1 MPVPIQLLNDII
13 VIFLISIVAIFAG
26 HRLRVPEVVGF
37 LVTGVVAGPHG
48 LRLVQEVEQIEVLA
62 EVGVVLLL
70 FAIGIEFSFEKLLR
84 IKRPTLVGGPLQV
97 AITFI
102 AAAFIAVEVGLPLNE
117 SILAGFLVALSST
130 AVVLKILQDRDEV
143 DSPHGGTTL
152 GILIFQDIA
161 VVPMMLF
168 VPLLAAQESTSLFM
182 PLLMMLAKGVGII
195 ILIILAAKLI
205 VPALLYQVVRLRS
218 SELFLLTVILIC
230 LSVAWISYSAGLSL
244 ALGAFLAGLI
254 ISESEYSY
262 QALGNILPFRDVF
275 TSFFFVSIGM
285 LLDVGFFVERLELV
299 AVAAL
304 GVLILKAA
312 VAGGVSLL
320 LGYPIRTGVLAGLAL
335 AQIGEFSF
343 ILSKTGLDS
352 GILGR
357 GEYQIFLAV
366 SVLTMAATPFVI
378 AASPK
383 AADLLYRLPLPKK
396 LKAGHPFAA
405 IPEKRENHLVIIG
418 YGFVGRTLAR
428 AARVED
434 LPYLILEMNPEKVR
448 SERAEGEPIHY
459 GDATQELVLRHADVD
474 AARVVVVAVSDE
486 MATRRIVETARKIN
500 PKVYIM
506 ARVRYLDEAAA
517 CYDRGA
523 DEVIPEEFETSVEI
537 FSRVLGKYLVPRTE
551 IEKMIVDVRSHG
563 YDMFRNAEIE
573 PGKISDLRRYLPN
586 VEVVT
591 VKVEEEA
598 PAVGKTLEDLELR
611 KRLGVNVLGI
621 LREAG
626 NILNPTRDTE
636 IIAEDVLLVLGTSE
650 QIARSRHLF
659 RNPVRYP
666 RAGAGALRD
675 QDGTVGGD
683 AEKSEDAPVTEA
695 SVGAPIS
702 EEG

>member
-1 MPVPIQLLNDII
+1 MPIQLLNDII
-13 VIFLISIVAIFAG
+13 VIFLISIIAIFAG
-26 HRLRVPEVVGF
+26 HRLRIPVVVGF
-37 LVTGVVAGPHG
+37 LATGVVAGPHG

-70 FAIGIEFSFEKLLR
+70 FAIGIEFSFDKLLR

-97 AITFI
+97 AITFL
-102 AAAFIAVEVGLPLNE
+102 ATAFIGVEVGLPLNE

-130 AVVLKILQDRDEV
+130 AVVLKILQERDEV
-143 DSPHGGTTL
+143 DSPHGGTAL
-152 GILIFQDIA
+152 GMLIFQDIA

-168 VPLLAAQESTSLFM
+168 VPLLAAEESTGLTM
-182 PLLMMLAKGVGII
+182 PLLLMLAKGAGII
-195 ILIILAAKLI
+195 MLVILGAKLI

-218 SELFLLTVILIC
+218 SELFLLAVILIC
-230 LSVAWISYSAGLSL
+230 LSVAWLSYSAGLSL

-262 QALGNILPFRDVF
+262 QALGNIIPFRDVF

-285 LLDVGFFVERLELV
+285 LLDVGFFIERAELV
-299 AVAAL
+299 FAAAL
-304 GVLILKAA
+304 GVLVLKA
-312 VAGGVSLL
+312 VIAGGVSVL
-320 LGYPIRTGVLAGLAL
+320 LGYPARTGVLAGLAL

-357 GEYQIFLAV
+357 SEYQLFLAV

-378 AASPK
+378 AGSPK
-383 AADLLYRLPLPKK
+383 AADLLYRLPLPEK

-428 AARVED
+428 AARVGE
-434 LPYLILEMNPEKVR
+434 LSYLILEMNPEKVR
-448 SERAEGEPIHY
+448 GERANGEPIHY
-459 GDATQELVLRHADVD
+459 GDATQEMILRHADVD
-474 AARVVVVAVSDE
+474 AARVVVDAVSDV
-486 MATRRIVETARKIN
+486 MATRRIVEMVRKIN

-517 CYDRGA
+517 CYDLGA

-537 FSRVLGKYLVPRTE
+537 FSRVLSKYLVPRIE
-551 IEKMIVDVRSHG
+551 IDKMIVEVRSLG

-586 VEVVT
+586 VEIVT
-591 VKVEEEA
+591 VKVEEKA
-598 PAVGKTLEDLELR
+598 PAVGKTLADLELR
-611 KRLGVNVLGI
+611 KKLGVNALGI
-621 LREAG
+621 LRDSG
-626 NILNPTRDTE
+626 NILNPTSETE
-636 IIAEDVLLVLGTSE
+636 IEAGDVLLVLGTSE
-650 QIARSRHLF
+650 QISKSRHLF
-659 RNPVRYP
+659 RDPVRYP
-666 RAGAGALRD
+666 RAGAGALKDRD
-675 QDGTVGGD
+675 G
-683 AEKSEDAPVTEA
+683 SEDEKDGEKPSE
-695 SVGAPIS
+695 GA
-702 EEG
+702 EETPDRIDD

>member
-1 MPVPIQLLNDII
+1 MPMPIQLLNDII
-13 VIFLISIVAIFAG
+13 VIFLISIIAIFAG
-26 HRLRVPEVVGF
+26 HRLRIPVVVGF
-37 LVTGVVAGPHG
+37 LATGVVAGPHG

-70 FAIGIEFSFEKLLR
+70 FAIGIEFSFDKLLR

-97 AITFI
+97 AITFL
-102 AAAFIAVEVGLPLNE
+102 ATAFIGVEVGLPLNE

-130 AVVLKILQDRDEV
+130 AVVLKILQERDEV
-143 DSPHGGTTL
+143 DSPHGGTAL
-152 GILIFQDIA
+152 GMLIFQDIA

-168 VPLLAAQESTSLFM
+168 VPLLAAEESTGLTM
-182 PLLMMLAKGVGII
+182 PLLLMLAKGAGII
-195 ILIILAAKLI
+195 MLVILGAKLI

-218 SELFLLTVILIC
+218 SELFLLAVILIC
-230 LSVAWISYSAGLSL
+230 LSVAWLSYSAGLSL

-262 QALGNILPFRDVF
+262 QALGNIIPFRDVF

-285 LLDVGFFVERLELV
+285 LLDVGFFIERAELV
-299 AVAAL
+299 FAAAL
-304 GVLILKAA
+304 GVLVLKA
-312 VAGGVSLL
+312 VIAGGVSVL
-320 LGYPIRTGVLAGLAL
+320 LGYPARTGVLAGLAL

-357 GEYQIFLAV
+357 SEYQLFLAV

-378 AASPK
+378 AGSPK
-383 AADLLYRLPLPKK
+383 AADLLYRLPLPEK

-428 AARVED
+428 AARVGE
-434 LPYLILEMNPEKVR
+434 LSYLILEMNPEKVR
-448 SERAEGEPIHY
+448 GERANGEPIHY
-459 GDATQELVLRHADVD
+459 GDATQEMILRHADVD
-474 AARVVVVAVSDE
+474 AARVVVVAVSDV
-486 MATRRIVETARKIN
+486 MATRRIVEMVRKIN

-517 CYDRGA
+517 CYDLGA

-537 FSRVLGKYLVPRTE
+537 FSRVLSKYLVPRIE
-551 IEKMIVDVRSHG
+551 IDKMIVEVRSLG

-591 VKVEEEA
+591 VKVEEKA
-598 PAVGKTLEDLELR
+598 PAVGKTLADLELR
-611 KRLGVNVLGI
+611 KKLGVNALGI
-621 LREAG
+621 LRDSG
-626 NILNPTRDTE
+626 NILNPTSETE
-636 IIAEDVLLVLGTSE
+636 IEAGDVLLVLGTSE
-650 QIARSRHLF
+650 QISKSRHLF
-659 RNPVRYP
+659 RDPVRYP
-666 RAGAGALRD
+666 RAGAGALKDRD
-675 QDGTVGGD
+675 G
-683 AEKSEDAPVTEA
+683 SEDEKDGEKPSE
-695 SVGAPIS
+695 GA
-702 EEG
+702 EETPDRIDD

>member
-1 MPVPIQLLNDII
+1 MPMPIQLLNDII
-13 VIFLISIVAIFAG
+13 VIFLISIIAIFAG
-26 HRLRVPEVVGF
+26 HRLRIPVVVGF
-37 LVTGVVAGPHG
+37 LATGVVAGPHG

-70 FAIGIEFSFEKLLR
+70 FAIGIEFSFDKLLR

-97 AITFI
+97 AITFL
-102 AAAFIAVEVGLPLNE
+102 ATAFIGVEVGLPLNE

-130 AVVLKILQDRDEV
+130 AVVLKILQERDEV
-143 DSPHGGTTL
+143 DSPHGGTAL
-152 GILIFQDIA
+152 GMLIFQDIA

-168 VPLLAAQESTSLFM
+168 VPLLAAEESTGLTM
-182 PLLMMLAKGVGII
+182 PLLLMLAKGAGII
-195 ILIILAAKLI
+195 MLVILGAKLI

-218 SELFLLTVILIC
+218 SELFLLAVILIC
-230 LSVAWISYSAGLSL
+230 LSVAWLSYSAGLSL

-262 QALGNILPFRDVF
+262 QALGNIIPFRDVF

-285 LLDVGFFVERLELV
+285 LLDVGFFIERAELV
-299 AVAAL
+299 FAAAL
-304 GVLILKAA
+304 GVLVLKA
-312 VAGGVSLL
+312 VIAGGVSVL
-320 LGYPIRTGVLAGLAL
+320 LGYPARTGVLAGLAL

-357 GEYQIFLAV
+357 SEYQLFLAV

-378 AASPK
+378 AGSPK
-383 AADLLYRLPLPKK
+383 AADLLYRLPLPEK

-428 AARVED
+428 AARVGE
-434 LPYLILEMNPEKVR
+434 LSYLILEMNPEKVR
-448 SERAEGEPIHY
+448 GERANGEPIHY
-459 GDATQELVLRHADVD
+459 GDATQEMILRHADVD
-474 AARVVVVAVSDE
+474 AARVVVVAVSDV
-486 MATRRIVETARKIN
+486 MATRRIVEMVRKIN

-517 CYDRGA
+517 CYDLGA

-537 FSRVLGKYLVPRTE
+537 FSRVLSKYLVPRIE
-551 IEKMIVDVRSHG
+551 IDKMIVEVRSLG

-586 VEVVT
+586 VEIVT
-591 VKVEEEA
+591 VKVEEKA
-598 PAVGKTLEDLELR
+598 PAVGKTLADLELR
-611 KRLGVNVLGI
+611 KKLGVNALGI
-621 LREAG
+621 LRDSG
-626 NILNPTRDTE
+626 NILNPTSETE
-636 IIAEDVLLVLGTSE
+636 IEAGDVLLVLGTSE
-650 QIARSRHLF
+650 QISKSRHLF
-659 RNPVRYP
+659 RDPVRYP
-666 RAGAGALRD
+666 RAGAGALKDRD
-675 QDGTVGGD
+675 G
-683 AEKSEDAPVTEA
+683 SEDEKDGEKPSE
-695 SVGAPIS
+695 GA
-702 EEG
+702 EETPDRIDD

>member
-1 MPVPIQLLNDII
+1 MPMPIQLLNDII
-13 VIFLISIVAIFAG
+13 VIFLISIIAIFAG
-26 HRLRVPEVVGF
+26 HRLRIPVVVGF
-37 LVTGVVAGPHG
+37 LATGVVAGPHG

-70 FAIGIEFSFEKLLR
+70 FAIGIEFSFDKLLR

-97 AITFI
+97 AITFL
-102 AAAFIAVEVGLPLNE
+102 ATAFIGVEVGLPLNE

-130 AVVLKILQDRDEV
+130 AVVLKILQERDEV
-143 DSPHGGTTL
+143 DSPHGGTAL
-152 GILIFQDIA
+152 GMLIFQDIA

-168 VPLLAAQESTSLFM
+168 VPLLAAEESTGLTM
-182 PLLMMLAKGVGII
+182 PLLLMLAKGAGII
-195 ILIILAAKLI
+195 MLVILGAKLI

-218 SELFLLTVILIC
+218 SELFLLAVILIC
-230 LSVAWISYSAGLSL
+230 LSVAWLSYSAGLSL

-262 QALGNILPFRDVF
+262 QALGNIIPFRDVF

-285 LLDVGFFVERLELV
+285 LLDVGFFIERAELV
-299 AVAAL
+299 FAAAL
-304 GVLILKAA
+304 GVLVLKA
-312 VAGGVSLL
+312 VIAGGVSVL
-320 LGYPIRTGVLAGLAL
+320 LGYPARTGVLAGLAL

-357 GEYQIFLAV
+357 SEYQLFLAV

-378 AASPK
+378 AGSPK
-383 AADLLYRLPLPKK
+383 AADLLYRLPLPEK

-428 AARVED
+428 AARVGE
-434 LPYLILEMNPEKVR
+434 LSYLILEMNPEKVR
-448 SERAEGEPIHY
+448 GERANGEPIHY
-459 GDATQELVLRHADVD
+459 GDATQEMILRHADVD
-474 AARVVVVAVSDE
+474 AARVVVDAVSDV
-486 MATRRIVETARKIN
+486 MATRRIVEMVRKIN

-517 CYDRGA
+517 CYDLGA

-537 FSRVLGKYLVPRTE
+537 FSRVLSKYLVPRIE
-551 IEKMIVDVRSHG
+551 IDKMIVEVRSLG

-586 VEVVT
+586 VEIVT
-591 VKVEEEA
+591 VKVEEKA
-598 PAVGKTLEDLELR
+598 PAVGKTLADLELR
-611 KRLGVNVLGI
+611 KKLGVNALGI
-621 LREAG
+621 LRDSG
-626 NILNPTRDTE
+626 NILNPTSETE
-636 IIAEDVLLVLGTSE
+636 IEAGDVLLVLGTSE
-650 QIARSRHLF
+650 QISKSRHLF
-659 RNPVRYP
+659 RDPVRYP
-666 RAGAGALRD
+666 RAGAGALKDRD
-675 QDGTVGGD
+675 G
-683 AEKSEDAPVTEA
+683 SEDEKDGEKPSE
-695 SVGAPIS
+695 GA
-702 EEG
+702 EETPDRIDD

>member
-1 MPVPIQLLNDII
+1 MPIPILNDII
-13 VIFLISIVAIFAG
+13 IIFLISIIAIFVGA
-26 HRLRVPEVVGF
+26 RLRVPVVVGF
-37 LVTGVVAGPHG
+37 LVTGIVAGPHG
-48 LRLVQEVEQIEVLA
+48 LRLVHEVEQIEFFS

-70 FAIGIEFSFEKLLR
+70 FAIGIEFSFERLLR
-84 IKRPTLVGGPLQV
+84 IRRAALVGGPLQV
-97 AITFI
+97 AITLLATTLI
-102 AAAFIAVEVGLPLNE
+102 GIELGLPVNE
-117 SILAGFLVALSST
+117 SIFAGFLIALSST

-143 DSPHGGTTL
+143 DTPHGGNTL

-168 VPLLAAQESTSLFM
+168 VPLLAAEESTGLSAA
-182 PLLMMLAKGVGII
+182 LLMMLAKGAGIVVLVI
-195 ILIILAAKLI
+195 VSAKLL

-230 LSVAWISYSAGLSL
+230 LAVAWVSYSAGLSL

-262 QALGNILPFRDVF
+262 QALGNIIPFRDVF

-285 LLDVGFFVERLELV
+285 LLDVGFFIERAELV
-299 AVAAL
+299 FAAAL
-304 GVLILKAA
+304 GVLVLKA
-312 VAGGVSLL
+312 VIAGGVSVL
-320 LGYPIRTGVLAGLAL
+320 LGYPARTGVLAGLAL

-357 GEYQIFLAV
+357 SEYQLFLAV

-378 AASPK
+378 AGSPK
-383 AADLLYRLPLPKK
+383 AADLLYRLPLPEK

-428 AARVED
+428 AARVGE
-434 LPYLILEMNPEKVR
+434 LSYLILEMNPEKVR
-448 SERAEGEPIHY
+448 GERANGEPIHY
-459 GDATQELVLRHADVD
+459 GDATQEMILRHADVD
-474 AARVVVVAVSDE
+474 AARVVVVAVSDV
-486 MATRRIVETARKIN
+486 MATRRIVEMVRKIN

-517 CYDRGA
+517 CYDLGA

-537 FSRVLGKYLVPRTE
+537 FSRVLSKYLVPRIE
-551 IEKMIVDVRSHG
+551 IDKMIVEVRSLG

-591 VKVEEEA
+591 VKVEEKA
-598 PAVGKTLEDLELR
+598 PAVGKTLADLELR
-611 KRLGVNVLGI
+611 KKLGVNALGI
-621 LREAG
+621 LRDSG
-626 NILNPTRDTE
+626 NILNPTSETE
-636 IIAEDVLLVLGTSE
+636 IEAGDVLLVLGTSE
-650 QIARSRHLF
+650 QISKSRHLF
-659 RNPVRYP
+659 RDPVRYP
-666 RAGAGALRD
+666 RAGAGALKDRD
-675 QDGTVGGD
+675 G
-683 AEKSEDAPVTEA
+683 SEDEKDGEKPSE
-695 SVGAPIS
+695 GA
-702 EEG
+702 EETPDRIDD

>member
-1 MPVPIQLLNDII
+1 MAIQLLNDII

-37 LVTGVVAGPHG
+37 LATGVVAGPYG

-70 FAIGIEFSFEKLLR
+70 FAIGIEFSFDKLLR

-97 AITFI
+97 AITFL
-102 AAAFIAVEVGLPLNE
+102 ATAFVGVEVGLPLNE
-117 SILAGFLVALSST
+117 AILAGFLVSLSST

-152 GILIFQDIA
+152 GVLIFQDIA

-168 VPLLAAQESTSLFM
+168 VPLLAAEESTSLSM
-182 PLLMMLAKGVGII
+182 PLLLMLAKGVGII
-195 ILIILAAKLI
+195 CLVILAAKLV

-262 QALGNILPFRDVF
+262 QALGNIIPFRDVF

-285 LLDVGFFVERLELV
+285 LLDVGFFIERAELV
-299 AVAAL
+299 AAAAL

-320 LGYPIRTGVLAGLAL
+320 LGYPVRTGVLVGLAL

-343 ILSKTGLDS
+343 ILSKTGLDF
-352 GILGR
+352 GILGKS
-357 GEYQIFLAV
+357 EYQLFLAV

-383 AADLLYRLPLPKK
+383 AADLLYQLPIPEK
-396 LKAGHPFAA
+396 LKAGLPFAA
-405 IPEKRENHLVIIG
+405 IPEKMENHLVIIG

-428 AARVED
+428 AARVGE
-434 LPYLILEMNPEKVR
+434 LPYLILDMNPEKVR
-448 SERAEGEPIHY
+448 EEGAKGEPIHY
-459 GDATQELVLRHADVD
+459 GDATQELVLRHADLEF
-474 AARVVVVAVSDE
+474 ARVVVVAVSDE
-486 MATRRIVETARKIN
+486 MATRRIVEMARKIN

-506 ARVRYLDEAAA
+506 ARVRYLHEAAPL
-517 CYDRGA
+517 YDRGA

-551 IEKMIVDVRSHG
+551 IDKMIVEVRSHG
-563 YDMFRNAEIE
+563 YDMFRNVEIE
-573 PGKISDLRRYLPN
+573 PASISDLRRYLPN

-591 VKVEEEA
+591 VKVEKKA
-598 PAVGKTLEDLELR
+598 PAAGKTLADMELR
-611 KRLGVNVLGI
+611 KKLGVNVLGI
-621 LREAG
+621 IRESG
-626 NILNPTRDTE
+626 NIQNPHSDTE
-636 IIAEDVLLVLGTSE
+636 IEAADVLLVLGTSE

-659 RNPVRYP
+659 RDPVRYP
-666 RAGAGALRD
+666 RLGAGALKDRE
-675 QDGTVGGD
+675 GAVGGEGKG
-683 AEKSEDAPVTEA
+683 EKKAASDNEVKSGPIED
-695 SVGAPIS
+695 
-702 EEG
+702 

>member
-1 MPVPIQLLNDII
+1 MAIQLLNDII

-37 LVTGVVAGPHG
+37 LATGVVAGPYG
-48 LRLVQEVEQIEVLA
+48 LRLVHEVEQIEVLA

-70 FAIGIEFSFEKLLR
+70 FAIGIEFSFDKLFR
-84 IKRPTLVGGPLQV
+84 IRRPTLVGGPLQV
-97 AITFI
+97 VVTFLATTVIAI
-102 AAAFIAVEVGLPLNE
+102 EVGLPLNE
-117 SILAGFLVALSST
+117 SIFAGFLVALSST

-152 GILIFQDIA
+152 GMLIFQDIA

-168 VPLLAAQESTSLFM
+168 VPLLAAEESTSLSM
-182 PLLMMLAKGVGII
+182 PLLLMLAKGIGII
-195 ILIILAAKLI
+195 FLVIVGAKLI

-262 QALGNILPFRDVF
+262 QALGNIIPFRDVF

-285 LLDVGFFVERLELV
+285 LLDVGFFIERAELV
-299 AVAAL
+299 MALAL
-304 GVLILKAA
+304 GVLILKAI

-320 LGYPIRTGVLAGLAL
+320 LGYPIRTGVLVGLAL

-357 GEYQIFLAV
+357 GEYQLFLAV

-383 AADLLYRLPLPKK
+383 AADLLHRLPLPGK
-396 LKAGHPFAA
+396 LRAGHPFAA
-405 IPEKRENHLVIIG
+405 IPERMENHLVIIG

-428 AARVED
+428 AARVGE
-434 LPYLILEMNPEKVR
+434 LPYLILDMNPEKVR
-448 SERAEGEPIHY
+448 TERASGEPIHY
-459 GDATQELVLRHADVD
+459 GDATQELVLRHADLD

-486 MATRRIVETARKIN
+486 MATRRIIEMARKIN

-506 ARVRYLDEAAA
+506 ARVRYLDEAAG

-551 IEKMIVDVRSHG
+551 IEKMIVEVRSHG
-563 YDMFRNAEIE
+563 YDMFRNVEIE
-573 PGKISDLRRYLPN
+573 PASISDLRRYLPN

-591 VKVEEEA
+591 VKVEEKA
-598 PAVGKTLEDLELR
+598 PAVGKTLADLELR
-611 KRLGVNVLGI
+611 KKLGVSVIGI
-621 LREAG
+621 IRQSG
-626 NILNPTRDTE
+626 NILNPQSETE
-636 IIAEDVLLVLGTSE
+636 IAAGDVLLVLGTSE

-659 RNPVRYP
+659 RDPVRYP
-666 RAGAGALRD
+666 RAGVRTLRP
-675 QDGTVGGD
+675 QDGDVPEDQNADQAADGSGETGG
-683 AEKSEDAPVTEA
+683 
-695 SVGAPIS
+695 
-702 EEG
+702 

>member
-1 MPVPIQLLNDII
+1 MAIQLLNDII

-37 LVTGVVAGPHG
+37 LATGVVAGPYG
-48 LRLVQEVEQIEVLA
+48 LRLVHEVEQIEVLA

-70 FAIGIEFSFEKLLR
+70 FAIGIEFSFDKLLR
-84 IKRPTLVGGPLQV
+84 IRRPTLVGGPLQV
-97 AITFI
+97 VVTFLATTVIAI
-102 AAAFIAVEVGLPLNE
+102 EVGLPLNE
-117 SILAGFLVALSST
+117 SIFAGFLVALSST

-152 GILIFQDIA
+152 GMLIFQDIA

-168 VPLLAAQESTSLFM
+168 VPLLAAEESTSLSM
-182 PLLMMLAKGVGII
+182 PLLLMLAKGVGII
-195 ILIILAAKLI
+195 FLVIVGAKLI

-262 QALGNILPFRDVF
+262 QALGNIIPFRDVF

-285 LLDVGFFVERLELV
+285 LLDVGFFIERAELV
-299 AVAAL
+299 MALAL
-304 GVLILKAA
+304 GVLILKAI

-320 LGYPIRTGVLAGLAL
+320 LGYPIRTGVLVGLAL

-357 GEYQIFLAV
+357 GEYQLFLAV

-383 AADLLYRLPLPKK
+383 AADLLHRLPLPGK

-405 IPEKRENHLVIIG
+405 IPERMENHLVIIG

-428 AARVED
+428 AARVGE
-434 LPYLILEMNPEKVR
+434 LPYLILDMNPEKVR
-448 SERAEGEPIHY
+448 TERASGEPIHY
-459 GDATQELVLRHADVD
+459 GDATQELVLRHADLD

-486 MATRRIVETARKIN
+486 MATRRIIEMARKIN

-506 ARVRYLDEAAA
+506 ARVRYLDEAAG

-551 IEKMIVDVRSHG
+551 IEKMIVEVRSHG
-563 YDMFRNAEIE
+563 YDMFRNVEIE
-573 PGKISDLRRYLPN
+573 PASISDLRRYLPN

-591 VKVEEEA
+591 VKVEEKA
-598 PAVGKTLEDLELR
+598 PAVGKTLADLELR
-611 KRLGVNVLGI
+611 KKLGVSVIGI
-621 LREAG
+621 IRQSG
-626 NILNPTRDTE
+626 NILNPQSETE
-636 IIAEDVLLVLGTSE
+636 IAAGDVLLVLGTSE

-659 RNPVRYP
+659 RDPVRYP
-666 RAGAGALRD
+666 RAGVRTLRP
-675 QDGTVGGD
+675 QDGDVPEDQNADQAADGSGETGG
-683 AEKSEDAPVTEA
+683 
-695 SVGAPIS
+695 
-702 EEG
+702 

>member
-1 MPVPIQLLNDII
+1 MPIPILNDII
-13 VIFLISIVAIFAG
+13 IIFLISIIAIFVGA
-26 HRLRVPEVVGF
+26 RLRVPVVVGF
-37 LVTGVVAGPHG
+37 LFTGIVAGPHG
-48 LRLVQEVEQIEVLA
+48 LRLVHEVEQIEFFS

-70 FAIGIEFSFEKLLR
+70 FAIGIEFSFERLLR
-84 IKRPTLVGGPLQV
+84 IRRAALVGGPLQV
-97 AITFI
+97 AITLLATTLI
-102 AAAFIAVEVGLPLNE
+102 GIELGLPVNE
-117 SILAGFLVALSST
+117 SIFAGFLIALSST

-143 DSPHGGTTL
+143 DTPHGGNTL

-168 VPLLAAQESTSLFM
+168 VPLLAAEESTGLSVA
-182 PLLMMLAKGVGII
+182 LLMMLAKGAGIVVLVI
-195 ILIILAAKLI
+195 VSAKLL

-230 LSVAWISYSAGLSL
+230 LAVAWVSYSAGLSL

-262 QALGNILPFRDVF
+262 QALGNIIPFRDVF

-285 LLDVGFFVERLELV
+285 LLDVGFFIERAELV
-299 AVAAL
+299 FAAAL
-304 GVLILKAA
+304 GVLVLKA
-312 VAGGVSLL
+312 VIAGGVSVL
-320 LGYPIRTGVLAGLAL
+320 LGYPARTGVLAGLAL

-357 GEYQIFLAV
+357 SEYQLFLAV

-378 AASPK
+378 AGSPK
-383 AADLLYRLPLPKK
+383 AADLLYRLPLPEK

-428 AARVED
+428 AARVGE
-434 LPYLILEMNPEKVR
+434 LSYLILEMNPEKVR
-448 SERAEGEPIHY
+448 GERANGEPIHY
-459 GDATQELVLRHADVD
+459 GDATQEMILRHADVD
-474 AARVVVVAVSDE
+474 AARVVVVAVSDV
-486 MATRRIVETARKIN
+486 MATRRIVEMVRKIN

-517 CYDRGA
+517 CYDLGA

-537 FSRVLGKYLVPRTE
+537 FSRVLSKYLVPRIE
-551 IEKMIVDVRSHG
+551 IDKMIVEVRSLG

-591 VKVEEEA
+591 VKVEEKA
-598 PAVGKTLEDLELR
+598 PAVGKTLADLELR
-611 KRLGVNVLGI
+611 KKLGVNALGI
-621 LREAG
+621 LRDSG
-626 NILNPTRDTE
+626 NILNPTSETE
-636 IIAEDVLLVLGTSE
+636 IEAGDVLLVLGTSE
-650 QIARSRHLF
+650 QISKSRHLF
-659 RNPVRYP
+659 RDPVRYP
-666 RAGAGALRD
+666 RAGAGALKDRD
-675 QDGTVGGD
+675 G
-683 AEKSEDAPVTEA
+683 SEDEKDGEKPSE
-695 SVGAPIS
+695 GA
-702 EEG
+702 EETPDRIDD